1 MGIVIEKPGI
11 LTTVQDAGRFG
22 YQQYGVSPAGPMD
35 TRSFQLA
42 NILAG
47 NHPDEGVLE
56 FTVAGPSLRFEQD
69 NVIAVTG
76 GDLSPS
82 GGRTPRYGKKKA
94 EAGNV
99 FTGRN
104 YTAGGNGFSGG
115 CLFSGRASP
124 FFLVWGRDHE

>member
-1 MGIVIEKPGI
+1 MYQALAVKEGETLSFGMAHGNGCRGYIAFAGGLDIPLVMGSKSTLMRNKMGGM
-11 LTTVQDAGRFG
+11 DGRK
-22 YQQYGVSPAGPMD
+22 
-35 TRSFQLA
+35 
-42 NILAG
+42 
-47 NHPDEGVLE
+47 LE
-56 FTVAGPSLRFEQD
+56 AKDRIGFAAPVAEL
-69 NVIAVTG
+69 
-76 GDLSPS
+76 
-82 GGRTPRYGKKKA
+82 PRYGKKKA